1 MSGILS
7 VIETKNNDVK
17 NSSLELLSESQ
28 KISSEKNLENNV
40 IIMGELDEKNL
51 NKLNHT
57 KMQY

>member
-28 KISSEKNLENNV
+28 KISSEKNLDN
-40 IIMGELDEKNL
+40 
-51 NKLNHT
+51 
-57 KMQY
+57 Y